1 MRSFPGIA
9 ELLAEPKLAALIL
22 DPAPALVFDPQGTLR
37 FANRAA
43 VSAYGAAS
51 LAELIEKSPALFG
64 EMPDTAREFAE
75 TLPLNGTYRREA
87 IALAKDTET
96 FRCERVGLSN
106 GLQVV
111 LFTGLARERFDGDV
125 GKSFGVLFDG
135 ERAPFALFDHDG
147 KPLHAN
153 RLATAIMGPAGTLV
167 HLHASAASAISDAN
181 LKGFAEI
188 PFGVLRIAL
197 KKLSL
202 GSHSLL
208 LASFTQPERP
218 TATPAAPPAE
228 PQAAAAEE
236 RQPATQTR
244 AEAELPDVIALGP
257 PAELQAGN
265 ALDASDE
272 TASEETVDDDT
283 PPAQAA
289 QIVDAP
295 PPAEEHRAEAET
307 EAAKEVLE
315 PESSVA
321 VEHEAIAEAEERV
334 EPEDSAEAED
344 PVPTA
349 QALPE
354 TQAAAVDAATIAPP
368 PPILRTPSRFVW
380 QVDADGRFT
389 NISADLGEAVGG
401 TQSGQIGEDW
411 PTLAARAGITK
422 TEALFAAVKRRDT
435 WSGVSVL
442 WPVEGTDTARPV
454 DLAALP
460 VFDRERNFLG
470 YRGFGVFREPIPFI
484 AKPRPVTT
492 PAQAAA
498 DNGTERE
505 AAKTAPSEE
514 TVADGEFPL
523 VQALV
528 ETMPTAAPVAKA
540 DNVSEE
546 TAAND
551 EFPLA
556 QPVDEDARTLR
567 DIASA
572 LEDDL
577 SEAQDGSVDDTPAE
591 DAAVEDENDEVTA
604 ANEESEEEEAPIPAV
619 PDHAATQDAEAPASP
634 QNAAPEKTSALTA
647 KEQIAFREIGR
658 VLLQDTLGSERAGVL
673 RDLDRAIGLQAETS
687 AAETPEEQPE
697 TPALEASEAAPQAPS
712 EPAPMLAPSA
722 DLTGVSERAL
732 MDRIPLGIAVHRD
745 EKLLYA
751 NRALLDWVG
760 FENLETL
767 EQSGGLSRI
776 FSGAAAP
783 AGEADPTISRTLAV
797 QGPKGE
803 PIPVETRLFSTPWY
817 GKAAL
822 VYVLRRANA
831 GFDERRE
838 SMERALRAAEAATRD
853 QQAILDTATDG
864 VLIIDRDG
872 KVLGMNKSA
881 EALFSF
887 DFAEVQNSSFTML
900 FAPESHRA
908 AVDYLDKLASN
919 GVASILNDGRE
930 VVGRERNG
938 GLIPLFMN
946 LGKVG
951 DDGQKFCAV
960 LRDITQWKRAEEELT
975 SARRQAETAS
985 SHKSDFLAKISHEM
999 RTPLNAI
1006 IGFAEVMI
1014 EERFGPIGSERYREY
1029 LKDIHQSGAHL
1040 ISLIND
1046 LLDLSKIEAGK
1057 LELDFTSVDLN
1068 DVAKQCISIMQPQAN
1083 RERIIIRTAL
1093 AEHLPPV
1100 VADLRSIRQIVLNL
1114 LSNSVKFTR
1123 PGGQVILSTS
1133 TTDKGEV
1140 VMRVRDTGVGMS
1152 GEEITAALEPFR
1164 QLATSGR
1171 DTKEGTGLGLPLTK
1185 ALVEAN
1191 RASFQIKSA
1200 VNSGTLIEIAFPS
1213 TRVLAG

>member
-1 MRSFPGIA
+1 MRSFPALA
-9 ELLAEPKLAALIL
+9 ELLAEPKLAALIF
-22 DPAPALVFDPQGTLR
+22 DPAPALVFDPQGNLR

-43 VSAYGAAS
+43 LSAYGADT
-51 LAELIEKSPALFG
+51 LAELIGKSAELFG

-75 TLPLNGTYRREA
+75 TLPLNGLYRREA

-96 FRCERVGLSN
+96 FRCERIGLAN
-106 GLQVV
+106 GVEAV
-111 LFTGLARERFDGDV
+111 LFTGLARERFDGNV
-125 GKSFGVLFDG
+125 GKAFGVLFDG

-147 KPLHAN
+147 NPLHAN
-153 RLATAIMGPAGTLV
+153 SLASAILGPVRTLT
-167 HLHASAASAISDAN
+167 HLHASAASALSDAR

-188 PFGVLRIAL
+188 PFGVLKIAL
-197 KKLSL
+197 KKLPL
-202 GSHSLL
+202 GAHSVLF
-208 LASFTQPERP
+208 ASFGEPERP
-218 TATPAAPPAE
+218 APSREAPERHDSAQRAAPAAEDAVGWE
-228 PQAAAAEE
+228 VPQAAAASAPFE
-236 RQPATQTR
+236 PAEDEHAEAADAAHHPADEVSL
-244 AEAELPDVIALGP
+244 AEAEVP
-257 PAELQAGN
+257 
-265 ALDASDE
+265 
-272 TASEETVDDDT
+272 
-283 PPAQAA
+283 
-289 QIVDAP
+289 AP
-295 PPAEEHRAEAET
+295 PPAPAADET
-307 EAAKEVLE
+307 PSHEPPSREAAKQTPVSEE
-315 PESSVA
+315 TGDAPADQHA
-321 VEHEAIAEAEERV
+321 VE
-334 EPEDSAEAED
+334 
-344 PVPTA
+344 T
-349 QALPE
+349 
-354 TQAAAVDAATIAPP
+354 AAAEMPAAPQPAVAQSK
-368 PPILRTPSRFVW
+368 RTPTRFVW
-380 QVDADGRFT
+380 QIDAEGRFT
-389 NISADLGEAVGG
+389 NISADLAEAVGPSQAG
-401 TQSGQIGEDW
+401 RTGEDW
-411 PTLAARAGITK
+411 AALAERAGLANADALLAAVR
-422 TEALFAAVKRRDT
+422 RRDT
-435 WSGVSVL
+435 WSGISVL
-442 WPVEGTDTARPV
+442 WPVEGTETARPV

-460 VFDRERNFLG
+460 VFDRDRNFLG
-470 YRGFGVFREPIPFI
+470 YRGFGVFREAIPFI
-484 AKPRPVTT
+484 APFTAKAKPDGAARE
-492 PAQAAA
+492 PAEPQRISRDEIAAA
-498 DNGTERE
+498 DARPAEDAGLPADTGAQPDGGDVTR
-505 AAKTAPSEE
+505 AEE
-514 TVADGEFPL
+514 TPAAAEFPL
-523 VQALV
+523 APERLESAEAPAEENLSEAAAED
-528 ETMPTAAPVAKA
+528 ET
-540 DNVSEE
+540 EE

-551 EFPLA
+551 EFPLPHEPAGFDALRAAA
-556 QPVDEDARTLR
+556 QAAINEPP
-567 DIASA
+567 ASGA
-572 LEDDL
+572 DD
-577 SEAQDGSVDDTPAE
+577 SGTPSPEA
-591 DAAVEDENDEVTA
+591 
-604 ANEESEEEEAPIPAV
+604 EA
-619 PDHAATQDAEAPASP
+619 DAEAEAEPREVPA
-634 QNAAPEKTSALTA
+634 AEAPDAPDAQDEDRRALTP

-658 VLLQDTLGSERAGVL
+658 VLLQDTLEHERAGVL
-673 RDLDRAIGLQAETS
+673 RDLDRAMNPQGARAEPEPAAEADAET
-687 AAETPEEQPE
+687 Q
-697 TPALEASEAAPQAPS
+697 S
-712 EPAPMLAPSA
+712 EPAAPREPAPVPAVSA

-745 EKLLYA
+745 EKLLYV
-751 NRALLDWVG
+751 NRTLLDWAG
-760 FENLETL
+760 YENLEAM
-767 EQSGGLSRI
+767 ERAGGLHRV
-776 FSGAAAP
+776 FSTALP
-783 AGEADPTISRTLAV
+783 EDADPTVSRALAMR
-797 QGPKGE
+797 GPNEE

-831 GFDERRE
+831 GFDEKRE
-838 SMERALRAAEAATRD
+838 NMERSLRAAEAATRD

-872 KVLGMNKSA
+872 KILGMNKSA
-881 EALFSF
+881 EALFGF
-887 DFAEVQNSSFTML
+887 DFAEVQDSSFTML

-975 SARRQAETAS
+975 TARRQAETAS

-1014 EERFGPIGSERYREY
+1014 EERFGPIGSERYRDY

-1133 TTDKGEV
+1133 TTEKGEV
-1140 VMRVRDTGVGMS
+1140 VMRVRDTGVGMT
-1152 GEEITAALEPFR
+1152 EEEVIAALEPFR